1 MTLIKPGLTRHRAIH
16 GHLGQLS
23 ELLQRSAGLRH
34 ERACARPPMQFS
46 EPGPPCVTITPN
58 FLRLF
63 IRLYPSAAM
72 IAPRSCLNMIGRM
85 PSWATA
91 SMRLLDGK
99 HEIHSTPSVFKIR
112 ATAGGVFIL
121 IPP

>member
-1 MTLIKPGLTRHRAIH
+1 MI
-16 GHLGQLS
+16 
-23 ELLQRSAGLRH
+23 
-34 ERACARPPMQFS
+34 
-46 EPGPPCVTITPN
+46 ITPN

-99 HEIHSTPSVFKIR
+99 HESLDAFRFQDTGNSLKRIHSDSSVSW
-112 ATAGGVFIL
+112 L
-121 IPP
+121 